1 MSCEKG
7 GTRRAAMEIKV
18 GDIFESFLGVK
29 DLSVKK
35 IVNNWVVLESPD
47 RKKQV
52 LTGVDN
58 LKVNLFYLKKENKG
72 L

>member
-1 MSCEKG
+1 
-7 GTRRAAMEIKV
+7 MEIKV
-18 GDIFESFLGVK
+18 GDIFKSFLGVK